1 MLIIIKNGE
10 VESTPKWSQ
19 NVPKLQKQ
27 HKTIGKGLK
36 ITHKVHPQSKLYIWV
51 PHMTVGTTLH
61 LKTNIYI

>member
-27 HKTIGKGLK
+27 RKTISKGLK

-51 PHMTVGTTLH
+51 PHIPT
-61 LKTNIYI
+61 